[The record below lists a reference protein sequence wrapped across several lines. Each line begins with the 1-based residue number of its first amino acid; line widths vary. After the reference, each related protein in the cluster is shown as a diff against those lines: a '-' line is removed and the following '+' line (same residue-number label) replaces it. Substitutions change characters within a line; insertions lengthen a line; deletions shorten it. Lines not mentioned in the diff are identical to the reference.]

1 MHPVVSTLRPSP
13 RTPWANA
20 RVTYFSRGKNKQS
33 LDAIEK
39 AAFFVTLDDT
49 QQRYDAGSPV
59 ASLTS
64 YAKSLLHGQC
74 FDRYALLLLSICPA
88 SQRPL
93 VCPSVRSTQMVWYL
107 ILLLLPVFKGV

>member
-1 MHPVVSTLRPSP
+1 MYISGQALVQYAPCCPNPPSSLP
-13 RTPWANA
+13 SRTPWANA
-20 RVTYFSRGKNKQS
+20 RDTYFSRGKNKQS

-49 QQRYDAGSPV
+49 QQRYDASSPV

-74 FDRYALLLLSICPA
+74 FDRYALVLLGF
-88 SQRPL
+88 
-93 VCPSVRSTQMVWYL
+93 CPSV
-107 ILLLLPVFKGV
+107 LLLPVPLFFP

>member
-1 MHPVVSTLRPSP
+1 MHPVVPTLHPLPP

-20 RVTYFSRGKNKQS
+20 RDTYFSRGKNKQS

-49 QQRYDAGSPV
+49 QQRYDASSPV

-74 FDRYALLLLSICPA
+74 SDRYAFILLSFVFPLGVFEVKTGSLISLLL
-88 SQRPL
+88 
-93 VCPSVRSTQMVWYL
+93 
-107 ILLLLPVFKGV
+107 VFQVV